1 MKTEAIFELFQN
13 RKVPKNLTG
22 REFLNVTANEGEKRA
37 ALYLYDEISYWT
49 FNDADTFRRRLNA
62 LDADVI
68 DLHINSP
75 GGSVFEGVAI
85 YNLLLAHKAKVIVHI
100 DGLAASIASV
110 IALAGDEI
118 HIAENAMVMIHN
130 PSAFVWGEADDCRKM
145 ADSLE
150 AVKAAILN
158 TYESRTN
165 LGRPELASAMDS
177 ETWYGADDAVS
188 HGFASKKVSAQ
199 KIAAKWDAADF
210 SNLPENAKRFGKA
223 EQREEEAPAPPETK
237 GTVDDV
243 ATARARVEKLM
254 NLHADA

>member
-1 MKTEAIFELFQN
+1 MKTDDIFKLLKD

-22 REFLNVTANEGEKRA
+22 REFLNVSGEGEKRA
-37 ALYLYDEISYWT
+37 SLYLYDEISYWSY
-49 FNDADTFRRRLNA
+49 NDADTFRQRLA
-62 LDADVI
+62 SIDADVI

-85 YNLLLAHKAKVIVHI
+85 YNLLLAHKARVIVHI

-130 PSAFVWGEADDCRKM
+130 PTAMVWGEAEDCRKM

-165 LGRPELASAMDS
+165 LDRSALDAAMTA
-177 ETWYGADDAVS
+177 ETWYGADEAVAN
-188 HGFASKKVSAQ
+188 GFASQKVAAQ
-199 KIAAKWDAADF
+199 KIAARWNAGDF
-210 SNLPENAKRFGKA
+210 ELPESARQFGNQAKPSA
-223 EQREEEAPAPPETK
+223 EPPPATPAAF
-237 GTVDDV
+237 GTVADV
-243 ATARARVEKLM
+243 LAAREKFAHLTR
-254 NLHADA
+254 HVDA